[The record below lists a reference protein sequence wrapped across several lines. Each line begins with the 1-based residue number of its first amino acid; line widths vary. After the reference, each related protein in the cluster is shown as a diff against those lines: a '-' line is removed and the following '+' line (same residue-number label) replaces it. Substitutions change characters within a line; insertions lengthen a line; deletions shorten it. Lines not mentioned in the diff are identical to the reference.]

1 MVKKSKLD
9 EDPQEKAVDPT
20 RYRGMIG
27 TLMYLTAN
35 RPGLVFVVCMCAFV
49 ARDEKW
55 VPFTK
60 RVKISSTNV
69 RLETIV
75 PQKEETFQVVIDL
88 IKNSSCF
95 KAFTISADVPEIFM
109 QQFWYSTK
117 KVQGTYSYEFLLANK
132 KCVVNAN
139 VFRMILDICPRVKGE
154 NFTNVPDDDATL
166 AFLIKLGYKEDVD
179 YPELI
184 WEDLAFQIDHRKEK
198 RSRRENM
205 SFSQFTKIII
215 NHFPKQH
222 KSLSN
227 LKYQHYHIIKDDCIV
242 SRLKFVRIGEDYQ
255 KYRRAIP
262 KVMLNDA
269 IKQSES
275 YQMFIKYSTESE
287 PKPEP
292 VKRKTASRR
301 VVKKK
306 VTFFVNDNIITDDP
320 DVALELGKSISL
332 TEAEEAKAARSPMTT
347 HARLFTDSLKRS
359 RSKNSVIV
367 AYIMQALK
375 ESKKTSKR
383 QPGTGGSNEGTGTIP
398 EVSDESTIVSPTS
411 SEGTGT
417 KLGVP
422 DEENDITEENI
433 CVLKDEDEEML
444 NAKVEYS
451 EKGDAKVSNAAKAD
465 AEKTEEVK
473 DDSKKAELPPTS
485 SSLSISSGFGDQ
497 FLKLSSDTSL
507 VSTVKDTT
515 YVDINSLL
523 EFSHQYKNLLFFPK
537 IAIVTTLPP
546 LFVSTTPPI
555 PQQTTTPIPTPPI
568 TTDALTITTVV
579 SESDALSAI
588 YLRVA
593 KLEKEV
599 SELKKIDLSVEALA
613 ALKTQVPYF
622 QIPEL
627 PKNQTP
633 TFDLEQK
640 SEKSPLEILKIKKE
654 QAEKQKML
662 KFTIKSIDKAALK
675 EFDQKSTLYQTM
687 HANKSFN
694 KNPANHRL
702 YHAHM
707 EALIEDENVMERWSC

>member
-1 MVKKSKLD
+1 MLLAILLDQFPLNKNYKMKPYSAISMLSFLLLNPRVIKTHLQNPARLKPCKENSMSLNVKLDELGGVLKNKARLVARGYCQEEGIDFEESFAPVARLESICIFIAFAAHMNMVVYHMDVKTVFLNGILREEVYVSQLDGSSPKALSVHHCSSDVKARTYFIVHIYVDDIILLPLKPDLNCRGILLTHSKYALESLKKYGMKTCEPTDTPMVKKSKLD

-35 RPGLVFVVCMCAFV
+35 RPGLVFVVCMCAWYQSKPT
-49 ARDEKW
+49 EKHLHKLLGDRLVSW
-55 VPFTK
+55 SSKKQKSTA
-60 RVKISSTNV
+60 ISST
-69 RLETIV
+69 
-75 PQKEETFQVVIDL
+75 
-88 IKNSSCF
+88 
-95 KAFTISADVPEIFM
+95 KAEYIALSRCYAQILWMRSQLTDYGLVF
-109 QQFWYSTK
+109 
-117 KVQGTYSYEFLLANK
+117 NK
-132 KCVVNAN
+132 IPL
-139 VFRMILDICPRVKGE
+139 MILDICPRVKGE
-154 NFTNVPDDDATL
+154 NFTNVPDDDTTL

-205 SFSQFTKIII
+205 PFSQFTKIII

-255 KYRRAIP
+255 EYRRAIP

-275 YQMFIKYSTESE
+275 YQMFTSHSLLRERL
-287 PKPEP
+287 
-292 VKRKTASRR
+292 VC
-301 VVKKK
+301 VVEWRKKK

-320 DVALELGKSISL
+320 DVALEL
-332 TEAEEAKAARSPMTT
+332 E
-347 HARLFTDSLKRS
+347 
-359 RSKNSVIV
+359 V

-398 EVSDESTIVSPTS
+398 EGSEQESEYSEEDHLGGEEKDDKDDDANDEGDDYI
-411 SEGTGT
+411 
-417 KLGVP
+417 
-422 DEENDITEENI
+422 N
-433 CVLKDEDEEML
+433 EDEEML

-497 FLKLSSDTSL
+497 FLKLSSDSSL

-515 YVDINSLL
+515 YVEINSLL
-523 EFSHQYKNLLFFPK
+523 EVK
-537 IAIVTTLPP
+537 I
-546 LFVSTTPPI
+546 
-555 PQQTTTPIPTPPI
+555 
-568 TTDALTITTVV
+568 
-579 SESDALSAI
+579 
-588 YLRVA
+588 
-593 KLEKEV
+593 
-599 SELKKIDLSVEALA
+599 
-613 ALKTQVPYF
+613 
-622 QIPEL
+622 
-627 PKNQTP
+627 
-633 TFDLEQK
+633 
-640 SEKSPLEILKIKKE
+640 
-654 QAEKQKML
+654 
-662 KFTIKSIDKAALK
+662 
-675 EFDQKSTLYQTM
+675 
-687 HANKSFN
+687 
-694 KNPANHRL
+694 
-702 YHAHM
+702 
-707 EALIEDENVMERWSC
+707 